1 MKNKLL
7 AVILCMTLTFTCG
20 LFLVGCDLFGKPEP
34 SSGDDV
40 KTYVTETLSDMATT
54 WSELENDYDV
64 SSYLER
70 YNAIRASVQSAT
82 TKKAVDDQKTLFN
95 ELTDEI
101 KSGSNPDPV
110 PDDLEQAR
118 QSFVD
123 SYEESWTM
131 ISACYKDV
139 AGTEYEKD
147 FNDLLERAKTAG
159 SLEELS
165 SISEALTE
173 TIQQIRQNLELDEAE
188 YARQAKS
195 AMDKQWQSLLS
206 SYASLSTLTEFTGRY
221 AELSAMLDGAK
232 TEAEVNDIVT
242 RITQLFNEIHNYF
255 DPLNQ
260 PISQDTKDEYVTK
273 MNSNWQ
279 SILSKYTE
287 IAGSDYQTKFDKLLS
302 DMQLAKTAKDAE
314 KVMDDFDALSKEIE
328 QAYGGIDACKNSA
341 LEAVKKA
348 RDSLI
353 QQYQEAGEDVEFKPA
368 YENTVSIIQS
378 ALTEDE
384 INNALNAFFE
394 CVDSVEKRYEQARA
408 DATKRLY
415 INDVQEKITRFEEDY
430 AGKIEESW
438 RTKIEELSK
447 AFNNSKTVLEVQNSK
462 DELISYI
469 DSLIKRLNSEDSEG
483 LDSAKQALLS
493 SITQLYLN
501 IEQEYYNAN
510 YSDLTWTDEVRNAE
524 TALRE
529 AIKNAKSV
537 SELNA
542 LEKGKFNE
550 FNSLLKKVALNS
562 AVAQNKAK
570 LEEIY
575 AQHPDAKYQTLKNN
589 LLFVADYAK
598 NIDAAWYF
606 LYYFVK
612 YFEESITSGDTEV
625 QKHIYIEL
633 AAYYGYQFNEKI
645 LSLALKNAKIDTD
658 LGSYVKSAVDFNDA
672 ESRFNTIKAALE
684 AVKDVKYVKDVELT
698 VSELSVLLN
707 TTKDSFIKT
716 VCEQI
721 SLIVTYSDDSQTTLK
736 LTESNFTE
744 TFDFSKVGKVSVPL
758 SYTVDGDSY
767 RRHISVSVVPD
778 VANAK
783 LLGVYTT
790 TGVLRE
796 RDWDSSV
803 VTTYSVYDNNYI
815 AVKTANR
822 ENAYYYRYEKMNDAI
837 IMYYE
842 NYDYHPS
849 GLTVMAL
856 ALNDA
861 DKTVNFYY
869 PNTQI
874 IIRLVDTSNTELP
887 GDVTVYGPYT
897 GKGTYFAL
905 IGNTPSYTAEDI
917 SLTCMT
923 TLCEFDKEN
932 KHIRL
937 EWLKTDPTRVNYPY
951 TWDENIDG
959 TEGFNLRYDLSE
971 AIKNAT
977 TTIQNKWKEL
987 TDQGYDVSYFEEDY
1001 SMRFTNLETIM
1012 YPSQIDEILN
1022 SFDDFVTRI
1031 KSNRYYSHDYSFD
1044 RYNLP
1049 MIKQGESVEDFI
1061 NKNFVDKTL
1070 KLSLEYDN
1078 HGTFVTITRS
1088 MVTYVDYTE
1097 QGESIEITISYDSK
1111 APYEGYQVRDTFF
1124 VSVEPF

>member
-34 SSGDDV
+34 SSGNDV
-40 KTYVTETLSDMATT
+40 KNYVTETLSDMATT

-70 YNAIRASVQSAT
+70 YNAIKASVQSAT

-110 PDDLEQAR
+110 PDDVKQER
-118 QSFVD
+118 QSLVD
-123 SYEESWTM
+123 SFEESWTM

-139 AGTEYEKD
+139 AGTKYEKD
-147 FNDLLERAKTAG
+147 FNDLLERAKKAE

-165 SISEALTE
+165 SISQALTE
-173 TIQQIRQNLELDEAE
+173 TIQQIRQNLELDETE

-206 SYASLSTLTEFTGRY
+206 SYDSLSTVKEFTDRY

-242 RITQLFNEIHNYF
+242 RISQLFNEIYDYF
-255 DPLNQ
+255 DPQNQ
-260 PISQDTKDEYVTK
+260 PISQDTKDKYVIK
-273 MNSNWQ
+273 MKSDWQ
-279 SILSKYTE
+279 TILSEYTE
-287 IAGSDYQTKFDKLLS
+287 IAGSEYQTKFDKLVS
-302 DMQLAKTAKDAE
+302 DMQLANTVKDAA
-314 KVMDDFDALSKEIE
+314 KVLNDFDALSKEIE
-328 QAYGGIDACKNSA
+328 QAYGGINACKNSA
-341 LEAVKKA
+341 LEAVNKA

-353 QQYQEAGEDVEFKPA
+353 QQYQEAGDDVEFKPA

-384 INNALNAFFE
+384 INDALEAFFE
-394 CVDSVEKRYEQARA
+394 CVNSVEKRYEQARV
-408 DATKRLY
+408 DATKQLY
-415 INDVQEKITRFEEDY
+415 INDVQEKITRFYEDY
-430 AGKIEESW
+430 AGKIDESW
-438 RTKIEELSK
+438 RTRISELSD
-447 AFNNSKTVLEVQNSK
+447 AFNNSKTVLEVENNK
-462 DELISYI
+462 NELISYI
-469 DSLIKRLNSEDSEG
+469 DSLIERLNSEDSEE
-483 LDSAKQALLS
+483 LISAKQVLLS
-493 SITQLYLN
+493 SIPQLYSN
-501 IEQEYYNAN
+501 IEQEYLDAN
-510 YSDLTWTDEVRNAE
+510 YRDTLTQTDEVRKAE

-529 AIKNAKSV
+529 AIENAKSV

-570 LEEIY
+570 IEEIY
-575 AQHPDAKYQTLKNN
+575 AQYSDAKYQTLKNN
-589 LLFVADYAK
+589 LLLVADSAK
-598 NIDAAWYF
+598 NVHYASNF
-606 LYYFVK
+606 LYYCVD
-612 YFEESITSGDTEV
+612 YWLEAAITSGSPE
-625 QKHIYIEL
+625 IYHQL
-633 AAYYGYQFNEKI
+633 AMYYSDQFNEKI
-645 LSLALKNAKIDTD
+645 LSLALKNAKIDD
-658 LGSYVKSAVDFNDA
+658 LNTYMKSAVDFNDA
-672 ESRFNTIKAALE
+672 ENRFNTIKAALE

-716 VCEQI
+716 ACEQI

-744 TFDFSKVGKVSVPL
+744 TFDFSKVGRVSVPL

-767 RRHISVSVVPD
+767 RRHITVSVVPD

-796 RDWDSSV
+796 RDWNSTV

-815 AVKTANR
+815 AVKTADR
-822 ENAYYYRYEKMNDAI
+822 ENAYYYRYERKNDAI

-842 NYDYHPS
+842 NYDYHPTE
-849 GLTVMAL
+849 LTVVAL

-874 IIRLVDTSNTELP
+874 IIRLNIGNAELP

-905 IGNTPSYTAEDI
+905 IGSTYTAEDI
-917 SLTCMT
+917 SLTCLS

-937 EWLKTDPTRVNYPY
+937 EWIKTDPNKVNYPY
-951 TWDENIDG
+951 TWDENDDG
-959 TEGFNLRYDLSE
+959 TEGYNLRYDLSE

-987 TDQGYDVSYFEEDY
+987 IDQGYDVSYFEEDY
-1001 SMRFTNLETIM
+1001 RMRFTNFETLIM
-1012 YPSQIDEILN
+1012 HPSQIDEILI
-1022 SFDDFVTRI
+1022 SFDAFVKQI
-1031 KSNRYYSHDYSFD
+1031 KSNHYYSHDYSFD
-1044 RYNLP
+1044 RSNLP
-1049 MIKQGESVEDFI
+1049 MMKQGENVEDFI
-1061 NKNFVDKTL
+1061 NNNFVGKTL
-1070 KLSLEYDN
+1070 KLFLVSGINEK
-1078 HGTFVTITRS
+1078 TVKITRS

-1097 QGESIEITISYDSK
+1097 QGGYHIEVSISYDSE
-1111 APYEGYQVRDTFF
+1111 APYEGYQVRETFT
-1124 VSVEPF
+1124 VNVDMMS

>member
-1 MKNKLL
+1 
-7 AVILCMTLTFTCG
+7 MTLTFTCG

-40 KTYVTETLSDMATT
+40 KNYVTETLSDMATT

-70 YNAIRASVQSAT
+70 YNAIKASVQSAT

-110 PDDLEQAR
+110 PDDVKQAR

-123 SYEESWTM
+123 SFEESWTM

-139 AGTEYEKD
+139 AGTKYEKD
-147 FNDLLERAKTAG
+147 FNDLLERAKKAE
-159 SLEELS
+159 SFEELS
-165 SISEALTE
+165 SISQALTE
-173 TIQQIRQNLELDEAE
+173 TIQQIRQNLELDETE

-206 SYASLSTLTEFTGRY
+206 SYKSLSTLKEFTDRYTEF
-221 AELSAMLDGAK
+221 SAMLDGAK

-242 RITQLFNEIHNYF
+242 RISQLFNEIYNYF
-255 DPLNQ
+255 DPQNQ

-273 MNSNWQ
+273 MKGSWQ

-287 IAGSDYQTKFDKLLS
+287 IADSDYQTKFNKLLA
-302 DMQLAKTAKDAE
+302 DMQLANTVKDAT
-314 KVMDDFDALSKEIE
+314 KVLNDFDDLSKEIE
-328 QAYGGIDACKNSA
+328 QAYGGINAYKNSA
-341 LEAVKKA
+341 LEAVNKA
-348 RDSLI
+348 RNSLI
-353 QQYQEAGEDVEFKPA
+353 QQYQEAGDDVEFKPA

-384 INNALNAFFE
+384 INDALEAYFE
-394 CVDSVEKRYEQARA
+394 CVNSVEKRYEQARV
-408 DATKRLY
+408 DATKQFY
-415 INDVQEKITRFEEDY
+415 INEVQEKITRFNEDY
-430 AGKIEESW
+430 AGKIDESW
-438 RTKIEELSK
+438 STRIEKLFE
-447 AFNNSKTVLEVQNSK
+447 AFKNSQTVLEVEYNK
-462 DELISYI
+462 NELISYI
-469 DSLIKRLNSEDSEG
+469 DSLIKRLNSEDSEE
-483 LDSAKQALLS
+483 LNSAKQVLLS
-493 SITQLYLN
+493 SIQELYWN
-501 IEQEYYNAN
+501 IENEYMLAQ
-510 YSDLTWTDEVRNAE
+510 YSDLTWTDEVRKAD

-529 AIKNAKSV
+529 AIENAKSV

-570 LEEIY
+570 IEEIY
-575 AQHPDAKYQTLKNN
+575 AQYPDAKYQTLKNN
-589 LLFVADYAK
+589 LLFVADYTK
-598 NIDAAWYF
+598 NIDDARRF
-606 LYYFVK
+606 LYNCVDLYV
-612 YFEESITSGDTEV
+612 SITPDNLV
-625 QKHIYIEL
+625 VYYHQL
-633 AAYYGYQFNEKI
+633 ALYYGDQFNEKI

-658 LGSYVKSAVDFNDA
+658 LNTYMKSAVDFNDA
-672 ESRFNTIKAALE
+672 ENRFNTVKAALE

-707 TTKDSFIKT
+707 TTKASFIKT

-744 TFDFSKVGKVSVPL
+744 TFDFSKVDRVSVPL

-767 RRHISVSVVPD
+767 TMYITVSVVPD

-790 TGVLRE
+790 TSVLRE
-796 RDWDSSV
+796 RDWNSTV

-815 AVKTANR
+815 AVKTAHR
-822 ENAYYYRYEKMNDAI
+822 ENAYYYRYERKNDAI

-842 NYDYHPS
+842 NYDYYPA
-849 GLTVMAL
+849 GLTVVAL

-874 IIRLVDTSNTELP
+874 IIRLSMGNAELP

-905 IGNTPSYTAEDI
+905 IGSTYTAEDI
-917 SLTCMT
+917 PLNCMS

-937 EWLKTDPTRVNYPY
+937 EWIKTSLDVNYPY
-951 TWDENIDG
+951 TWDESDDG
-959 TEGFNLRYDLSE
+959 TEGYNLRYDLSE

-987 TDQGYDVSYFEEDY
+987 IDQGYNVSYFEEEY
-1001 SMRFTNLETIM
+1001 RMRFTSLGTIM
-1012 YPSQIDEILN
+1012 YPSQINETLN
-1022 SFDDFVTRI
+1022 SFDEFVRQI
-1031 KSNRYYSHDYSFD
+1031 KSNRYYSHDYGFD

-1049 MIKQGESVEDFI
+1049 MIKQGESIEDYI
-1061 NKNFVDKTL
+1061 NKYIVDKTL

-1078 HGTFVTITRS
+1078 TGTFVTITRS
-1088 MVTYVDYTE
+1088 MVTYVDHTE
-1097 QGESIEITISYDSK
+1097 QGGGNIEIFISYDSE
-1111 APYEGYQVRDTFF
+1111 APYEGYHVRDAFII
-1124 VSVEPF
+1124 SVEPF